1 MQPRAAVV
9 RALLRKRGDPGLG
22 VVDAGFILV
31 RVDLAR
37 PVRQAQIQL
46 RIVVKVKCLRQ
57 HVHEG
62 GQRSAADRRA
72 AALIVDV
79 QSALGDAD
87 DGEFPPGELPQ
98 RIVVILLREHDLLP
112 EILFRVQ
119 HPVGQTLV
127 RRLRQ
132 PSGLQARQVERL
144 GQRQKFARPR
154 RAARRAGQC
163 VGALCALARGD
174 AAVGGDFGRVGLV
187 KANGAHEA
195 EIVHLLCLG
204 VGVQRAHHGRL
215 RQPQAAEK
223 AHAQRHDGRDGRET
237 GPNSCG
243 SPAASAPM
251 PLTTRSARRA
261 SDVH

>member
-1 MQPRAAVV
+1 MRLV
-9 RALLRKRGDPGLG
+9 
-22 VVDAGFILV
+22 FV

-46 RIVVKVKCLRQ
+46 RIIVKVKCLRQ

-132 PSGLQARQVERL
+132 PPGLQARQVERL

-154 RAARRAGQC
+154 RAARRAGQR

-195 EIVHLLCLG
+195 EIVHLLRLG
-204 VGVQRAHHGRL
+204 VGVQRAHHGCL

-223 AHAQRHDGRDGRET
+223 ADAKRNDRHD
-237 GPNSCG
+237 
-243 SPAASAPM
+243 
-251 PLTTRSARRA
+251 RSADNRPLP
-261 SDVH
+261 